1 MLRELGMS
9 APLAS
14 QNAKS
19 GWLEHLSY
27 GVYCFPGDELRLFDC
42 IKFLHSRV
50 KGLHV
55 AGKSALALH
64 GTRHN
69 LATRQSV
76 ELWGD
81 QRFQLPEWFTSRFQG
96 RYSSAKLFDWK
107 NEELSAKTIM
117 TPPGI
122 SEGLK
127 VSVPER
133 AVLELLSEVGTHQG
147 LEEARNL
154 FDSLRPPRLKVL
166 GELLSCCVSIK
177 TTRLFLTWA
186 RETKIIDVSQLEQEF
201 QLPTGSNKRWMKRLK
216 DGTLLTL
223 MPHG

>member
-1 MLRELGMS
+1 MLEKLGIS
-9 APLAS
+9 AQLAS
-14 QNAKS
+14 QNTKS
-19 GWLEHLSY
+19 GWLERLAY
-27 GVYCFPGDELRLFDC
+27 GVYCFPGDELRLYDC
-42 IKFLHSRV
+42 IKFLQPRV

-55 AGKSALALH
+55 ASKSALALH

-69 LATRQSV
+69 LAARQSV

-107 NEELSAKTIM
+107 STELAAKTVT

-122 SEGLK
+122 TEGLK

-133 AVLELLSEVGTHQG
+133 AVLELLSEVGTHQE

-154 FDSLRPPRLKVL
+154 FDGLRPPRLKVL
-166 GELLSCCVSIK
+166 GELLSCCVSVK

-186 RETKIIDVSQLEQEF
+186 RETKIIDVNRLEQEF
-201 QLPTGSNKRWMKRLK
+201 HLPTGSNKRWMKRLK

>member
-1 MLRELGMS
+1 MLREQGIS

-19 GWLEHLSY
+19 GWLERLSY

-42 IKFLHSRV
+42 IKFLQSRV

-69 LATRQSV
+69 LAARQSV
-76 ELWGD
+76 DLWGD
-81 QRFQLPEWFTSRFQG
+81 QRFQLPEWFTARFQG

-107 NEELSAKTIM
+107 TEELASKTVM

-122 SEGLK
+122 TEGLK

-154 FDSLRPPRLKVL
+154 FDGLRPPRLKVQ
-166 GELLSCCVSIK
+166 GELLSCCVSVK

-201 QLPTGSNKRWMKRLK
+201 HLSTGSNKRWMKRLK

>member
-1 MLRELGMS
+1 MLRELGIS
-9 APLAS
+9 ASLAS

-19 GWLEHLSY
+19 GWLERLSY

-42 IKFLHSRV
+42 IKFLQSRV

-69 LATRQSV
+69 LAARQSV

-81 QRFQLPEWFTSRFQG
+81 QRFQLPEWFTARFPG

-107 NEELSAKTIM
+107 TEALASKTVM

-122 SEGLK
+122 PEGLK

-154 FDSLRPPRLKVL
+154 FDGLRPPRLKVL
-166 GELLSCCVSIK
+166 GELLSCCVSVK

-186 RETKIIDVSQLEQEF
+186 RETKIIDVSQLEQGF
-201 QLPTGSNKRWMKRLK
+201 HLPTGSNKRWMKRLK